1 MTQGVDPEKVGV
13 AEGADGDPDAPRV
26 GIIGRVERLVK
37 AIREEDDDAVEATI
51 VSLSQR
57 SRILAPLS
65 LLVGAFAMLFQGVK
79 LLFTNWRLTA
89 VQIIPALLIWAS
101 MLDLKIHVVR
111 GRELN
116 RTLGPIFIL
125 IVLAVAIVT
134 AAAYFLNAVFAFAIA
149 NSEKPEIRPGF
160 DQARRHLRPVL
171 GWGFLIG
178 LALGVS
184 VAIVPRWGSWWFAL
198 SLSIVIAIM
207 MLTYV
212 TVPARLVGIK
222 SNYSRRDKL
231 AATAVGGAVGA
242 IVCSPPYLLGRA
254 GIVLLGIR
262 HLFVLGVVLIVI
274 AVPLQTGAVTATK
287 AVKFDREVTVETVR
301 LEGSSAPPI
310 WLGRRP
316 ACLSVKRG
324 SVGQ

>member
-1 MTQGVDPEKVGV
+1 VTQGVDPEKVGIT
-13 AEGADGDPDAPRV
+13 EGTGNDSGVPRA
-26 GIIGRVERLVK
+26 GIFSQVKHLMTAIG
-37 AIREEDDDAVEATI
+37 EEDDDAVEAAI
-51 VSLSQR
+51 ISLSRR

-89 VQIIPALLIWAS
+89 VQVIPALLIWAS

-116 RTLGPIFIL
+116 RTLGPVFIL
-125 IVLAVAIVT
+125 IVLVIAAVT
-134 AAAYFLNAVFAFAIA
+134 AVAYFLNAVFAFAIA
-149 NSEKPEIRPGF
+149 NPENPEIRAGF
-160 DQARRHLRPVL
+160 DQARRHLHPVL
-171 GWGFLIG
+171 GWGILIG

-184 VAIVPRWGSWWFAL
+184 VAIVPRWGNWWFAL
-198 SLSIVIAIM
+198 SLSIVLAIM

-212 TVPARLVGIK
+212 TIPARIVGIK

-231 AATAVGGAVGA
+231 AATAIGGAVGA
-242 IVCSPPYLLGRA
+242 ILCSPPYLLGRA
-254 GIVLLGIR
+254 GIILLGIR

-287 AVKFDREVTVETVR
+287 AVKF
-301 LEGSSAPPI
+301 SAKLLSKPI
-310 WLGRRP
+310 G
-316 ACLSVKRG
+316 
-324 SVGQ
+324 

>member
-1 MTQGVDPEKVGV
+1 M
-13 AEGADGDPDAPRV
+13 
-26 GIIGRVERLVK
+26 K

-287 AVKFDREVTVETVR
+287 AVKF
-301 LEGSSAPPI
+301 SAK
-310 WLGRRP
+310 L
-316 ACLSVKRG
+316 LSKPFG
-324 SVGQ
+324 

>member
-1 MTQGVDPEKVGV
+1 VQESGWTDASWFDLSNLKKVTKGVDPEKVSV
-13 AEGADGDPDAPRV
+13 SEDAEGQGDVPRV
-26 GIIGRVERLVK
+26 GIIGHVQRLVT
-37 AIREEDDDAVEATI
+37 AISEEDDDAVEAAI

-57 SRILAPLS
+57 SRLLAPLS

-89 VQIIPALLIWAS
+89 IQVIPALLIWAS

-116 RTLGPIFIL
+116 RTLGLIFIL
-125 IVLAVAIVT
+125 IVLVIAAVT
-134 AAAYFLNAVFAFAIA
+134 AGAYYLNAVFAFAIA
-149 NSEKPEIRPGF
+149 SSEKPEIRPAF
-160 DQARRHLRPVL
+160 HQAGRHLRPIL

-184 VAIVPRWGSWWFAL
+184 VAIVPRWGNWWFAL
-198 SLSIVIAIM
+198 SLGTVVAIM

-212 TVPARLVGIK
+212 TIPSRLVGIR
-222 SNYSRRDKL
+222 SSYSRRDKL
-231 AATAVGGAVGA
+231 AATAVGGTVGA

-262 HLFVLGVVLIVI
+262 HLFVVGVVLIVI

-287 AVKFDREVTVETVR
+287 AVKF
-301 LEGSSAPPI
+301 SAKLVSKPV
-310 WLGRRP
+310 
-316 ACLSVKRG
+316 S
-324 SVGQ
+324 

>member
-1 MTQGVDPEKVGV
+1 VTQGVDPEKVG
-13 AEGADGDPDAPRV
+13 EGAGSDSGVPRV
-26 GIIGRVERLVK
+26 GIIGHFEHLVT
-37 AIREEDDDAVEATI
+37 AIREEDDDAVEAAI
-51 VSLSQR
+51 LSLSQR

-89 VQIIPALLIWAS
+89 VQVIPALLIWAS

-125 IVLAVAIVT
+125 IVLVIAAVT

-184 VAIVPRWGSWWFAL
+184 VAIVPRWGNWWFAL
-198 SLSIVIAIM
+198 SLSVVVAIM

-212 TVPARLVGIK
+212 TVPARLIGIK
-222 SNYSRRDKL
+222 SNYSRRDKI

-287 AVKFDREVTVETVR
+287 AVKF
-301 LEGSSAPPI
+301 SAK
-310 WLGRRP
+310 L
-316 ACLSVKRG
+316 LSKPFG
-324 SVGQ
+324 

>member
-1 MTQGVDPEKVGV
+1 VS
-13 AEGADGDPDAPRV
+13 
-26 GIIGRVERLVK
+26 IIGRVEHLVT
-37 AIREEDDDAVEATI
+37 AIREGDDDAVEAAI
-51 VSLSQR
+51 VSLSRR
-57 SRILAPLS
+57 SRFLAPLA
-65 LLVGAFAMLFQGVK
+65 LLVSAFAMLFQGVK

-89 VQIIPALLIWAS
+89 VQVIPALLIWAS
-101 MLDLKIHVVR
+101 MLDFKLHVVR

-125 IVLAVAIVT
+125 IVLVIAVVS
-134 AAAYFLNAVFAFAIA
+134 AAAYFLNAVFAFTIA
-149 NSEKPEIRPGF
+149 NTENPEIRSGF
-160 DQARRHLRPVL
+160 AQARRHLRPVL

-184 VAIVPRWGSWWFAL
+184 VAIVPRWGTWWFAL

-231 AATAVGGAVGA
+231 VATAVGGAVGA
-242 IVCSPPYLLGRA
+242 VLCSPPYLLGRA
-254 GIVLLGIR
+254 GIVLLGVR
-262 HLFVLGVVLIVI
+262 HLFVLGVLMIVI

-287 AVKFDREVTVETVR
+287 AVKF
-301 LEGSSAPPI
+301 SAK
-310 WLGRRP
+310 L
-316 ACLSVKRG
+316 LSKPSG
-324 SVGQ
+324 

>member
-1 MTQGVDPEKVGV
+1 VTKGVDPEKVSISEGTEDHGGV
-13 AEGADGDPDAPRV
+13 PRV
-26 GIIGRVERLVK
+26 GIIGHVESLVT
-37 AIREEDDDAVEATI
+37 AIREEDDDAVEAAI

-57 SRILAPLS
+57 SRFLAPLS

-89 VQIIPALLIWAS
+89 IQVIPALLIWAS

-116 RTLGPIFIL
+116 RTLGLIFIL
-125 IVLAVAIVT
+125 IVLVIAVVT
-134 AAAYFLNAVFAFAIA
+134 AGAYFLNAVFAFAIA
-149 NSEKPEIRPGF
+149 SSEKPEIPPAF
-160 DQARRHLRPVL
+160 DQARRHLRPIL

-184 VAIVPRWGSWWFAL
+184 VAVVPRWGNWWFAL
-198 SLSIVIAIM
+198 SLGTVVAIM

-212 TVPARLVGIK
+212 TIPSRLVGIK
-222 SNYSRRDKL
+222 SSYSRRDKL
-231 AATAVGGAVGA
+231 AATAVGGTVGA

-262 HLFVLGVVLIVI
+262 HLFVVGVVLIVI

-287 AVKFDREVTVETVR
+287 AVKF
-301 LEGSSAPPI
+301 SAKLVSKPV
-310 WLGRRP
+310 
-316 ACLSVKRG
+316 A
-324 SVGQ
+324 

>member
-1 MTQGVDPEKVGV
+1 VTQGVDPDKVGIT
-13 AEGADGDPDAPRV
+13 EGTGNDAGVPRAGTFSQV
-26 GIIGRVERLVK
+26 THLMTAIG
-37 AIREEDDDAVEATI
+37 EEDDDAVEAAI
-51 VSLSQR
+51 ISLSRR

-79 LLFTNWRLTA
+79 LLFTNWRLTV
-89 VQIIPALLIWAS
+89 VQVIPALLIWAS

-116 RTLGPIFIL
+116 RTLGPVFIL
-125 IVLAVAIVT
+125 IVLVIAAVT
-134 AAAYFLNAVFAFAIA
+134 AVAYFLNAVFAFAIA
-149 NSEKPEIRPGF
+149 NPENPEIRAGF

-171 GWGFLIG
+171 GWGILIG

-184 VAIVPRWGSWWFAL
+184 VAIVPRWGNWWFAL

-212 TVPARLVGIK
+212 TIPARIVGIK

-231 AATAVGGAVGA
+231 AATAIGGAVGA
-242 IVCSPPYLLGRA
+242 ILCSPPYLLGRA
-254 GIVLLGIR
+254 GIILLGIR

-287 AVKFDREVTVETVR
+287 AVKF
-301 LEGSSAPPI
+301 SAK
-310 WLGRRP
+310 L
-316 ACLSVKRG
+316 LSKPFG
-324 SVGQ
+324 

>member
-1 MTQGVDPEKVGV
+1 VTEGVDPEKVSV
-13 AEGADGDPDAPRV
+13 PEAAEDHAGASRV
-26 GIIGRVERLVK
+26 GIVGRLENLVT
-37 AIREEDDDAVEATI
+37 AIREEDDDAVEAAI

-57 SRILAPLS
+57 NRILAPLS

-89 VQIIPALLIWAS
+89 VQVIPALLIWAS
-101 MLDLKIHVVR
+101 MLDLKLHVVR
-111 GRELN
+111 GRELD

-125 IVLAVAIVT
+125 IVLIIAVVT
-134 AAAYFLNAVFAFAIA
+134 AAAYFLNAVFAFTIA
-149 NSEKPEIRPGF
+149 NAESPEIRSGF
-160 DQARRHLRPVL
+160 DQARSHLRPVL

-184 VAIVPRWGSWWFAL
+184 VAIVPRWGTWWFAL
-198 SLSIVIAIM
+198 ALSIVIAIM

-242 IVCSPPYLLGRA
+242 ILCSPPYLLGRA

-262 HLFVLGVVLIVI
+262 HLFVVGVVLIVI

-287 AVKFDREVTVETVR
+287 AVKF
-301 LEGSSAPPI
+301 SAKLITKPPD
-310 WLGRRP
+310 
-316 ACLSVKRG
+316 
-324 SVGQ
+324 

>member
-1 MTQGVDPEKVGV
+1 MTEGVDPEKVNLTEA
-13 AEGADGDPDAPRV
+13 AEDHTGGPRV
-26 GIIGRVERLVK
+26 GIVGRVENLVT
-37 AIREEDDDAVEATI
+37 AIREEDDDAVEAAI

-89 VQIIPALLIWAS
+89 VQVVPALLIWAS
-101 MLDLKIHVVR
+101 MLDLKLHVVR
-111 GRELN
+111 GRELD

-125 IVLAVAIVT
+125 IVLVIAVVT
-134 AAAYFLNAVFAFAIA
+134 AAAYFLNAVFAFTIA
-149 NSEKPEIRPGF
+149 NAESTEIRAGF

-184 VAIVPRWGSWWFAL
+184 VAIVPRWGTWWFAF
-198 SLSIVIAIM
+198 SLSIVIAMM

-212 TVPARLVGIK
+212 TVPARLIGIK
-222 SNYSRRDKL
+222 SNYSRRDKV

-262 HLFVLGVVLIVI
+262 HLFVVGVVLIVI

-287 AVKFDREVTVETVR
+287 AVKF
-301 LEGSSAPPI
+301 SAKLITKP
-310 WLGRRP
+310 LD
-316 ACLSVKRG
+316 
-324 SVGQ
+324 

>member
-1 MTQGVDPEKVGV
+1 MTQGVDPEKVG
-13 AEGADGDPDAPRV
+13 EGAGSDSGVPRV
-26 GIIGRVERLVK
+26 GIIGHFEHLVT
-37 AIREEDDDAVEATI
+37 AIREEDDDAVEAAI
-51 VSLSQR
+51 LSLSQR

-89 VQIIPALLIWAS
+89 VQVIPALLIWAS

-125 IVLAVAIVT
+125 IVLVIAAVT

-184 VAIVPRWGSWWFAL
+184 VAIVPRWGNWWFAL
-198 SLSIVIAIM
+198 SLSVVVAIM

-212 TVPARLVGIK
+212 TVPARLIGIK
-222 SNYSRRDKL
+222 SNYSRRDKI

-287 AVKFDREVTVETVR
+287 AVKF
-301 LEGSSAPPI
+301 SAK
-310 WLGRRP
+310 L
-316 ACLSVKRG
+316 LSKPFG
-324 SVGQ
+324 

>member
-1 MTQGVDPEKVGV
+1 MTQGVDPKKIGITESTDNDPGV
-13 AEGADGDPDAPRV
+13 PRV
-26 GIIGRVERLVK
+26 GIIGHVKQLVT
-37 AIREEDDDAVEATI
+37 AIREEDDDAVEAAI

-89 VQIIPALLIWAS
+89 VQVIPALLIWAS

-125 IVLAVAIVT
+125 IVLVIAAVT

-149 NSEKPEIRPGF
+149 NSENPEIRPGF

-171 GWGFLIG
+171 GWGILIG

-184 VAIVPRWGSWWFAL
+184 VAIVPRWGTWWFAL
-198 SLSIVIAIM
+198 SLSVVIAIM

-212 TVPARLVGIK
+212 TIPARIVGIK
-222 SNYSRRDKL
+222 SNHSRRDKL
-231 AATAVGGAVGA
+231 AATAIGGAVGA
-242 IVCSPPYLLGRA
+242 ILCSPPYLLGRT
-254 GIVLLGIR
+254 GIILLGIR

-287 AVKFDREVTVETVR
+287 AVKF
-301 LEGSSAPPI
+301 SAK
-310 WLGRRP
+310 L
-316 ACLSVKRG
+316 LSKPFG
-324 SVGQ
+324 

>member
-1 MTQGVDPEKVGV
+1 MTQGVDPDGV
-13 AEGADGDPDAPRV
+13 STTEGDHNHPGDPRV
-26 GIIGRVERLVK
+26 GIIGHVKHLVT
-37 AIREEDDDAVEATI
+37 AIREEDDDAVEAAI

-89 VQIIPALLIWAS
+89 VQVIPALLIWAS

-125 IVLAVAIVT
+125 IVLVIAVVT

-149 NSEKPEIRPGF
+149 SSEKPDIRTGF

-242 IVCSPPYLLGRA
+242 IVCSPPYLLGRV
-254 GIVLLGIR
+254 GIILLGVR
-262 HLFVLGVVLIVI
+262 HLFVVGVVLIVI

-287 AVKFDREVTVETVR
+287 AVKF
-301 LEGSSAPPI
+301 SAK
-310 WLGRRP
+310 L
-316 ACLSVKRG
+316 LSKPFG
-324 SVGQ
+324 